1 MATLLARLADAASR
15 RRRIVIGAWLA
26 LLLAGGWFSLHQ
38 SDRLSGGGW
47 DVPGSASVRVGDALD
62 TFPSFSS
69 PALSVLVTGRSP
81 AAVRAR
87 LAAVR
92 ATTARDPN
100 LKPDRPRL
108 FAGGRAALLPVTY
121 TGPTGAAIDVATR
134 ARHALVETTP
144 ETRTRLIGQPAI
156 WSNFQEVAKR
166 QLARGETTGFPLILI
181 ILLAGFG
188 TLVAALAPL
197 AVGFAAVFLTGA
209 VVYWLSHAT
218 EMSIYVTN
226 MASMIGIGVAVDYS
240 LFVVSRYRRELRA
253 GVPSDEALRRALS
266 SSGTAVVFSGATV
279 AVSLAGLF
287 VVDVNAVRSM
297 ATGAIVVVSIAV
309 LATVTLLPA
318 LLGPGVERFRIR
330 LSWRTG
336 ESGDPVF
343 WRRWTDSVMA
353 HPVRALALVVPF
365 LLLLAAPLLAIRT
378 YNRGLEQLPRG
389 AEVRQATEQAQ
400 RLAGPGF
407 SGPVHLLVGSR
418 AEAERLTSRLARV
431 QGVARVA
438 APLASPDR
446 RRFLV
451 SAYLAS
457 DPESPAA
464 QATLRRID
472 RAAPDATIGGAT
484 QFGVDVN
491 SAIFG
496 GLPKMLL
503 FILAVS
509 YVVLLVLLRSVLL
522 PLKAIL
528 MNLLSV
534 GAAYGALVAVFQW
547 GWLDWIGYSSPGYV
561 DTIVPALVL
570 AVTFGLSMD
579 YEVFL
584 LTRIRERYM
593 LHGRNDQAVAEGLV
607 GSARIITSAAL
618 VMVAV
623 FAAFAVA
630 GAPSLR
636 ELGVGLAVAV
646 GLDAS
651 LVRLVVVP
659 ATMRLLGDWNWWVP
673 RRLAKLLPAPAPLG

>member
-1 MATLLARLADAASR
+1 MAALLARLADAASR
-15 RRRIVIGAWLA
+15 RRRIVVGAWLA

-38 SDRLSGGGW
+38 SSHLSGGGW
-47 DVPGSASVRVGDALD
+47 EVPGSPSVRVSDALD
-62 TFPSFSS
+62 SFPSFSS

-81 AAVRAR
+81 AAVQRR

-100 LKPDRPRL
+100 LRPDRPRL
-108 FAGGRAALLPVTY
+108 LAGGRAALVPVTY
-121 TGPTGAAIDVATR
+121 VGPTGDAIDVATR
-134 ARHALVETTP
+134 ARHALVQTTP
-144 ETRTRLIGQPAI
+144 ETPTRLIGQPAI

-197 AVGFAAVFLTGA
+197 AVGFAAVFLSGA
-209 VVYWLSHAT
+209 VIYLLSRSF

-240 LFVVSRYRRELRA
+240 LFVVSRFRRELRA
-253 GVPSDEALRRALS
+253 GADSGEALRRALA

-287 VVDVNAVRSM
+287 VIDVNAVRSM

-330 LSWRTG
+330 LPWRTG
-336 ESGDPVF
+336 ESGDPAF
-343 WRRWTDSVMA
+343 WRRWTESVMA

-365 LLLLAAPLLAIRT
+365 PLLPAPLLAIKT
-378 YNRGLEQLPRG
+378 YNRGLEQLPRD
-389 AEVRQATEQAQ
+389 AEVRQATEQAK
-400 RLAGPGF
+400 RFAGPGF
-407 SGPVHLLVGSR
+407 SGPVHLLVDGR
-418 AEAERLTSRLARV
+418 ADADRLTSRLARI
-431 QGVARVA
+431 QGVARVTP
-438 APLASPDR
+438 PLAGPEG

-464 QATLRRID
+464 HATLRRIE
-472 RAAPDATIGGAT
+472 RAAPEAAIGGAT
-484 QFGVDVN
+484 QFGRDVN
-491 SAIFG
+491 GAIFG

-593 LHGRNDQAVAEGLV
+593 LHGRNDEAVAEGLV

-673 RRLAKLLPAPAPLG
+673 RRLARFLPAPAPLG